1 MISRKKFYSFFRSI
15 GFWMSFG
22 RHTFILCGSL
32 LNSPI
37 SELYSIIV
45 ETSVDFSIGFNAS
58 NVRFM
63 RGCVCLI
70 SSKYFCQ
77 MSLRFNFILIL
88 WVFIL
93 FITMSISLC
102 HTTFFYI
109 SDVSFSYSPSRL
121 ASWFL
126 SQVHL
131 FHMKEQLSY
140 PTLPNH
146 FNSFLLYLKNYH
158 NFSSSNSCPLW
169 CLDVMHEEKKILQS
183 LHCSSHILCGCVP
196 HFG

>member
-1 MISRKKFYSFFRSI
+1 MWKLAKLSDFQ
-15 GFWMSFG
+15 
-22 RHTFILCGSL
+22 
-32 LNSPI
+32 
-37 SELYSIIV
+37 IV

-58 NVRFM
+58 NVCFM

-102 HTTFFYI
+102 HTTFFI
-109 SDVSFSYSPSRL
+109 FLMLVSHIHHPGWQ
-121 ASWFL
+121 ADFL

-131 FHMKEQLSY
+131 FHMKEQLSS

-169 CLDVMHEEKKILQS
+169 CLDVMHEEKKNFLQS